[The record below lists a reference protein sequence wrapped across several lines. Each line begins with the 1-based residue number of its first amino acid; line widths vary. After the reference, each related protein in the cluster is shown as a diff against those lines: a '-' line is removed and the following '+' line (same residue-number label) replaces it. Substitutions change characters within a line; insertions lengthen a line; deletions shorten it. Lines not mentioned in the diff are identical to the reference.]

1 MRCVS
6 SCHALTSL
14 KLSLYPRGRDD
25 YTKTLFPKSL
35 NFPLLTTLD
44 LENFAFCGSENAC
57 AEPFSAFTKLNSLV
71 ISNCEVKDAQ
81 ILNISSET
89 LLNLA
94 LHDNST
100 DFAKI
105 ELSAP
110 SLCTFTFTGDLLQKI
125 YGSSLSS
132 IKQGTIDAQD
142 VLYSEDSAMV
152 LLSLLQDLANV
163 ESLAVT
169 STTLQV
175 PCHVFKLYLYFLL
188 KMHFLF

>member
-1 MRCVS
+1 
-6 SCHALTSL
+6 
-14 KLSLYPRGRDD
+14 
-25 YTKTLFPKSL
+25 
-35 NFPLLTTLD
+35 
-44 LENFAFCGSENAC
+44 
-57 AEPFSAFTKLNSLV
+57 LNSLV
-71 ISNCEVKDAQ
+71 ISSCEVKDAQ

-89 LLNLA
+89 LVNLA
-94 LHDNST
+94 LHDNLL

-110 SLCTFTFTGDLLQKI
+110 SLCTFTFTGGLLQKI

-132 IKQGTIDAQD
+132 IKQVDIDAQE

-175 PCHVFKLYLYFLL
+175 LSS
-188 KMHFLF
+188 